1 MTNSHD
7 LVAQER
13 LEQVTTARLAADEP
27 LDADAREL
35 RDAWCAL
42 SELLEASA
50 ADVPLP
56 ALDVLVDR
64 PAESPRRPR
73 VAVMPWLAALAATL
87 LLAAAGW
94 SVWYFAPVHPG
105 PHVVAVERP
114 KHAAP
119 TVVPETAPSQSPDSR
134 PASVTKDNDAAL
146 AWDDTFDEQLDQAWL
161 CARQLQDG
169 GSTLDTWHDSMAGSV
184 NKLQQEL
191 NSGEAL

>member
-7 LVAQER
+7 WVAQER
-13 LEQVTTARLAADEP
+13 LEQVTTARLAADAP

-56 ALDVLVDR
+56 ALDVFAER
-64 PAESPRRPR
+64 ATESPRRPR

-87 LLAAAGW
+87 LLAATGW

-105 PHVVAVERP
+105 PQVVTVERP

-119 TVVPETAPSQSPDSR
+119 TIIIETAASQAPDTRSA
-134 PASVTKDNDAAL
+134 PVTNDNDAAL
-146 AWDDTFDEQLDQAWL
+146 AWDDTFDEQLEQAWL

-191 NSGEAL
+191 KSGEAL